1 MTRKMFKKNLLEA
14 IEFHDGYEK
23 DEDIEKFLDL
33 NFDEDGYME
42 EWTFN
47 DFNEF
52 AMDVCEEGLW
62 EAAKSYD
69 LHYEGEDDDIEDEE
83 DNEYLTLTYEKEKS
97 LGQIMTLKE
106 ALDLYWNSVRIKIG
120 DKEHICYLRYDGIY
134 ELDGLSEEY
143 LNHRICL
150 NDEYSEDADG
160 YPIIYATFEYQ
171 HSNHQQ
177 YVFNHIKDCW
187 NAIKEAK
194 TKEEIESLFKLFP
207 RWSGD
212 WSVDIKDGH
221 IVVTNDWY
229 DPTTESYNSDS
240 ETLDIDVDD
249 DEDDTE
255 NEEKI
260 LTFEEY
266 KRLREFK

>member
-47 DFNEF
+47 DFNDF
-52 AMDVCEEGLW
+52 AMNVCEEGLW
-62 EAAKSYD
+62 KAAKSYD
-69 LHYEGEDDDIEDEE
+69 LHYEGEDDEEDEE
-83 DNEYLTLTYEKEKS
+83 NEYTELTYEKEDS
-97 LGQIMTLKE
+97 LGRTMTLKE
-106 ALDLYWNSVRIKIG
+106 ALDLYWNSVRIKENN
-120 DKEHICYLRYDGIY
+120 KEHICFLRYDGIY
-134 ELDGLSEEY
+134 ELDGLPEET
-143 LNHRICL
+143 LNRYVCL
-150 NDEYSEDADG
+150 DDEYNEDADG
-160 YPIIYATFEYQ
+160 YPIVYATFEYH

-177 YVFNHIKDCW
+177 HVFNHIKDCW
-187 NAIKEAK
+187 NEIKEAK

-212 WSVDIKDGH
+212 WSVDVKDGH
-221 IVVTNDWY
+221 VVVTNDWY
-229 DPTTESYNSDS
+229 DPTTESYDSDS